1 MRRYAIGLQLVVLIC
16 CAVASGYLWR
26 AALETGRAIRY
37 VSAGKPYEPPWPA
50 LGSGGRVAV
59 THVPTRKPPTH
70 VAGPKAAPPPSR
82 HAAPSASVPSAGPG
96 STRRLTRSSFPH
108 SAVRRSTGSSA
119 PTSRSPIAEGLSQNW
134 RKRDG
139 GGAGARQRPQ
149 RTEG

>member
-59 THVPTRKPPTH
+59 THVPTRRRATH
-70 VAGPKAAPPPSR
+70 GTGPKAAPAPSR
-82 HAAPSASVPSAGPG
+82 HAAPSTAAKAGP
-96 STRRLTRSSFPH
+96 LA
-108 SAVRRSTGSSA
+108 SATVR
-119 PTSRSPIAEGLSQNW
+119 P
-134 RKRDG
+134 
-139 GGAGARQRPQ
+139 
-149 RTEG
+149 